1 MTRVVRT
8 TAGTPLITGK
18 SDGYPTGMS
27 SADTTKTVL
36 VAGAAN
42 LVLAFAKIL
51 AGALAGSSAM
61 LAEGAHS
68 IGDTPQGDA

>member
-1 MTRVVRT
+1 
-8 TAGTPLITGK
+8 
-18 SDGYPTGMS
+18 MS